1 VIQKTVKKINLT
13 DKEQLNSDLDY
24 WLSRTPEERISAVEI
39 LRRQFNGNSA
49 RLQRT
54 VRIIKLSEDNG

>member
-1 VIQKTVKKINLT
+1 MIQKTVKKLNIN
-13 DKEQLNSDLDY
+13 DKEQLNSDLNY

-49 RLQRT
+49 GLQRT
-54 VRIIKLSEDNG
+54 VRIIKLSEDSD